1 MQTWDLTSLE
11 VHPHHPEVLG
21 SEEEGRAIL
30 IQLPAGEALDQH
42 QVHERAVLVVV
53 SGKIELEDANGETA
67 GGGSGLLAVWDP
79 NERHEV
85 RATDDSRLL
94 LLLAPW
100 PGEGHPSQRS
110 V

>member
-11 VHPHHPEVLG
+11 VQPHHPEVLG

-53 SGKIELEDANGETA
+53 AGKIELEDASGGTA
-67 GGGSGLLAVWDP
+67 SGGVGLLAVWDP

-85 RATDDSRLL
+85 RAVEDARLL

-100 PGEGHPSQRS
+100 PGEGHPSQRNA
-110 V
+110 

>member
-11 VHPHHPEVLG
+11 VQPHHPEVLG

-53 SGKIELEDANGETA
+53 SGKIELGRASCRERVF
-67 GGGSGLLAVWDP
+67 AV
-79 NERHEV
+79 V
-85 RATDDSRLL
+85 
-94 LLLAPW
+94 
-100 PGEGHPSQRS
+100 
-110 V
+110 